1 MEENKK
7 EIKNMLKKLL
17 DIFEKNNEKEL
28 DIYISDIY
36 YLLSLYSLRIISIQK
51 LKDEGLGIIGSWF
64 PNNSR
69 CGLNEFHFGNEV
81 NEETIRLNN
90 SWHDLIK
97 NLKFKIENL

>member
-36 YLLSLYSLRIISIQK
+36 YLLSLYYLRIISIQK
-51 LKDEGLGIIGSWF
+51 LKDESLDIMGSWF
-64 PNNSR
+64 SGNSR
-69 CGLNEFHFGNEV
+69 CGLNEFHFGSEV

-90 SWHDLIK
+90 TWSDLIK
-97 NLKFKIENL
+97 KLNIMIRNL